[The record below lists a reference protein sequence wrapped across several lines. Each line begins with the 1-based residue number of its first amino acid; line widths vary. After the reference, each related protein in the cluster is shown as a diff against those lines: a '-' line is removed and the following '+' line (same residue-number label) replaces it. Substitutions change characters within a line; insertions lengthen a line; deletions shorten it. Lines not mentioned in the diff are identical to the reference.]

1 MSKNNKSVK
10 VNFIMN
16 AILNLSAVIFP
27 LITFPYVSRILTPTG
42 TGRVS
47 SAVALVTYFAMV
59 AQLGIPTYGIRACAI
74 VRDDKEKLSRTAQ
87 EIFIINMI
95 MSVIVYG
102 VFFGALFFIPEMAED
117 KTLYLICSTTI
128 VFNLIGMEWLYKALE
143 EYSYITKRSLFFKFI
158 ALVLTFVCIH
168 TKDDYLFY
176 GVTTIFAASASN
188 VMNFINVRK
197 YITLKPLRNYDFK
210 HHMKPILIFFGMSVA
225 TTIYTNLDTVMLK
238 FMQGNEAAGYY
249 TAAVKV
255 KTVLVGVVT
264 SIGTVLLPRV
274 SYYIE
279 QKRHD
284 EFRKVTAKA
293 MELVVMMALPL
304 VVYFIIYAREAILV
318 LSGADYIP
326 AIIPMQLIMPTV
338 FLIGFTNIT
347 GIQILIPQGRENVVL
362 VSEIVGAVVD
372 FEPLTEYPVV
382 EFRDGRRVTMV
393 PDVWELRDGERKR
406 ASISQVPLRLAWA
419 ITVHKSQGMTLDAA
433 KIDLRKAFAEGMGY
447 VALSRVRDLD
457 NLYLY
462 GINRRA
468 LEVSPDALAIDEVLR
483 QASRESAERYRGMVF
498 RSH

>member
-1 MSKNNKSVK
+1 
-10 VNFIMN
+10 
-16 AILNLSAVIFP
+16 
-27 LITFPYVSRILTPTG
+27 
-42 TGRVS
+42 
-47 SAVALVTYFAMV
+47 
-59 AQLGIPTYGIRACAI
+59 
-74 VRDDKEKLSRTAQ
+74 
-87 EIFIINMI
+87 

-102 VFFGALFFIPEMAED
+102 VFFGALFFVPEWQRTRRCISSQYNNCVQSYRNGVA
-117 KTLYLICSTTI
+117 
-128 VFNLIGMEWLYKALE
+128 YKALE

-362 VSEIVGAVVD
+362 ISEIVGAVVD
-372 FEPLTEYPVV
+372 FAINLVLIPSMGSSGAAIGTLVAELAVLIVQAIAMWKFP
-382 EFRDGRRVTMV
+382 DGDHEKNKSRKNRTGLCAWNGCGTFGASA
-393 PDVWELRDGERKR
+393 PDNE
-406 ASISQVPLRLAWA
+406 
-419 ITVHKSQGMTLDAA
+419 
-433 KIDLRKAFAEGMGY
+433 
-447 VALSRVRDLD
+447 
-457 NLYLY
+457 
-462 GINRRA
+462 
-468 LEVSPDALAIDEVLR
+468 
-483 QASRESAERYRGMVF
+483 
-498 RSH
+498 

>member
-158 ALVLTFVCIH
+158 ALVLTFACIH

-238 FMQGNEAAGYY
+238 FMQGNEDAGYY

-362 VSEIVGAVVD
+362 ISEIVGAVVD
-372 FEPLTEYPVV
+372 FAINLVLIPSMGSSGAAIGTLVAELAVLIVQAIAMWKFLMEIMRKIKAGKIVLACVLGTVVALLVHLLPITNSFMILVITALLFFGIYGGGLLLMKEPLVYEVV
-382 EFRDGRRVTMV
+382 GQMKEKF
-393 PDVWELRDGERKR
+393 LK
-406 ASISQVPLRLAWA
+406 
-419 ITVHKSQGMTLDAA
+419 K
-433 KIDLRKAFAEGMGY
+433 
-447 VALSRVRDLD
+447 
-457 NLYLY
+457 
-462 GINRRA
+462 
-468 LEVSPDALAIDEVLR
+468 
-483 QASRESAERYRGMVF
+483 
-498 RSH
+498 